1 VTIEAIVQAAILGRR
16 VLVFAYEGDGRP
28 ERTGHPH
35 ALFLGPKRE
44 TMVDVFQV
52 AGFTTTGA
60 LPAWRSFDVEK
71 ITAARSLDER
81 YELAP
86 GWDPDG
92 PKYAGG
98 IVAMV

>member
-1 VTIEAIVQAAILGRR
+1 VTIEAIVQAAILERR
-16 VLVFAYEGDGRP
+16 TLVFTYEGDGRP
-28 ERTGHPH
+28 PRTGHAH
-35 ALFLGPKRE
+35 ALFLGAAGE

-52 AGFTTTGA
+52 AGFTGSGP
-60 LPAWRSFDVEK
+60 LPAWRSFNVEK
-71 ITAARSLDER
+71 IVSAQRLDST

>member
-1 VTIEAIVQAAILGRR
+1 MSIEAVVQGAILGRR
-16 VLVFAYEGDGRP
+16 TLVFTYEGDEPPARI
-28 ERTGHPH
+28 GHPH
-35 ALFLGPKRE
+35 ALFLGASGE
-44 TMVDVFQV
+44 TLVDIFQV
-52 AGFTTTGA
+52 AGFTATGP
-60 LPAWRSFDVEK
+60 LPAWRSFNVER
-71 ITAARSLDER
+71 IVSAQALEST

>member
-1 VTIEAIVQAAILGRR
+1 VTIEAIVQAAILERR
-16 VLVFAYEGDGRP
+16 ALSFTYEGDNRP

-35 ALFLGPKRE
+35 ALFLGASGE
-44 TMVDVFQV
+44 TLVDIFQV
-52 AGFTTTGA
+52 AGFTSTGA
-60 LPAWRSFDVEK
+60 LPAWRSFNVDR
-71 ITAARSLDER
+71 ILAARKLDST

-98 IVAMV
+98 IMAMV